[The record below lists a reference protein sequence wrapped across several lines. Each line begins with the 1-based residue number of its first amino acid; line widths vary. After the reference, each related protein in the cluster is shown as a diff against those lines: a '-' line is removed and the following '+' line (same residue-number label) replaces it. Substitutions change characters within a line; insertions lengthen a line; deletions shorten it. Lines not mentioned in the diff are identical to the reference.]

1 MASEITNDT
10 DQRLTVLLMQ
20 QHGVVTF
27 AQLGQA
33 GIGRSHIER
42 LCSVGALERVR
53 RGIYANTANLD
64 PIGLAKRH
72 GGVLTCL
79 SALKYLGI
87 WTPHHSELHVRTAR
101 YKQLIGASGHTLL
114 GTPLPLDGIDVFTEA
129 IRCAQRCCTRDELVA
144 ILDSAIAQIG
154 RDNVELSLGA
164 IEGKLLRAWELAGER
179 ADSGVES
186 LLRVRLRGM
195 RLKHVMHARIGNYE
209 VDALVGSY
217 LAIEVDGF
225 AYHSA
230 QAEFRRDREKDRF
243 LAAKG
248 FTVLRFT
255 YWEVVDEW
263 ERCSASILAMVR
275 AKRHR
280 IPGRM
285 AA

>member
-1 MASEITNDT
+1 MVSDIMQSPD
-10 DQRLTVLLMQ
+10 DRLTALLMQ
-20 QHGVVTF
+20 QHGVVTT
-27 AQLGQA
+27 AQLEQA
-33 GIGRSHIER
+33 GIGRSRIER
-42 LCSVGALERVR
+42 LCSVGVLERVR
-53 RGIYANTANLD
+53 RGTYATTADLD

-79 SALKYLGI
+79 SALKYIGI

-101 YKQLIGASGHTLL
+101 YKRLTGASGHALL
-114 GTPLPLDGIDVFTEA
+114 GTPLPLDGMDVFTEA

-154 RDNVELSLGA
+154 RDNVERSLDA
-164 IEGKLLRAWELAGER
+164 TEGKLLRAWELAGER

-195 RLKHVMHARIGNYE
+195 RLKYAMHVRIGNYE
-209 VDALVGSY
+209 VDALVGNY
-217 LAIEVDGF
+217 LAIEIDGF

-248 FTVLRFT
+248 YTVLRFT

-263 ERCSASILAMVR
+263 DRCSASILAMVR
-275 AKRHR
+275 AKRHQIR
-280 IPGRM
+280 GRL
-285 AA
+285 AV